1 MFESLSD
8 RLSLVFSKL
17 TRTGLLTESNVDEA
31 LREVRRALL
40 EADVALPV
48 VKDFLEKVREKAVG
62 EEVVKSVSP
71 GQTVIK
77 IVNDQLTELL
87 GSENVELNLKVSPP
101 AILMIVGLQGSGK
114 TTTSAKLANYIK
126 NKYKQKTIMASLD
139 VNRPAAQ
146 EQLEILGIENS
157 IDTLPIVKGQKPI
170 EISKRA
176 IKEARLGGFDVL
188 ILDTA
193 GRMHVDN
200 KLMNELENINKEAK
214 ATEII
219 LVADSL
225 TGQDAVNVASTFSSK
240 IPLTGVILTRLDGD
254 ARGGAALSMKHITG
268 QPIKFIGTG
277 EKIDNLE
284 EFYPDRTANRILG
297 MGDIVSLV
305 ERAKDTIDNEKANK
319 IAKKISKGIFD
330 LDDMSQQLNQMSKMG
345 GVSGILGMLPG
356 ISKVKKQL
364 AESNMNDKIIKRQV
378 AIISSMTPREK
389 RNPKILNASRKKR
402 IARGSGTEVPEI
414 NKLIKIYRQTSDMM
428 KKFGKKGMLE
438 ADFEMPDIKN
448 NQINKLND
456 SNINEKMLSHLGT
469 NTTGKNLPGLPGL
482 PGSQN
487 KLNNLLNL
495 TGRKK

>member
-157 IDTLPIVKGQKPI
+157 IDTLPIVKGQNPI

-200 KLMNELENINKEAK
+200 ELMNELENINKEAK

-225 TGQDAVNVASTFSSK
+225 TGQDAVNVASAFSSK

-428 KKFGKKGMLE
+428 KKFGKKGMLD

-456 SNINEKMLSHLGT
+456 SNINEKMLSHLGS

>member
-200 KLMNELENINKEAK
+200 ELMNELENINKEAK

-225 TGQDAVNVASTFSSK
+225 TGQDAVNVASAFSSK

-254 ARGGAALSMKHITG
+254 ARGGAELSMKHITG

-428 KKFGKKGMLE
+428 KKFGKKGMLD

-456 SNINEKMLSHLGT
+456 SNINEKMLSHLGS

>member
-157 IDTLPIVKGQKPI
+157 IETLPIVKGQKPI

-200 KLMNELENINKEAK
+200 ELMNELENINKNAK

-428 KKFGKKGMLE
+428 KKFGKKGMLD

-456 SNINEKMLSHLGT
+456 SNINEKMLSHLGS

>member
-200 KLMNELENINKEAK
+200 ELMNELENINKEAK

-428 KKFGKKGMLE
+428 KKFGKKGMLD

-456 SNINEKMLSHLGT
+456 SNINEKMLSHLES

>member
-200 KLMNELENINKEAK
+200 ELMNELENINKEAK

-225 TGQDAVNVASTFSSK
+225 TGQDAVNVASAFSSK

-345 GVSGILGMLPG
+345 GMSGILGMLPG
-356 ISKVKKQL
+356 ISKAKKQL
-364 AESNMNDKIIKRQV
+364 AESNMNDKVIKRQV

-428 KKFGKKGMLE
+428 KKFGKKGMLD

-448 NQINKLND
+448 IQINKLND
-456 SNINEKMLSHLGT
+456 SNINEKMLSHLGS